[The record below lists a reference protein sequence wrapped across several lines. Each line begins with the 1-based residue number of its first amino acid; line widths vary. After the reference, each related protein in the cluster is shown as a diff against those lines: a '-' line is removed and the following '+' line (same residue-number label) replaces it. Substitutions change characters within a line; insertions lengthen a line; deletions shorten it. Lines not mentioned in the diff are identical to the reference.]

1 MQILR
6 TPDDRFEGLV
16 DWPYAPKYFD
26 ITDAD
31 GTVMRLHYVDE
42 GPRGGAPVLVMH
54 GEPSWAYLYRNII
67 AGLVAKGHRVIAPDL
82 IGFGRS
88 DKPSKRTDYTYERH
102 VAWMSQWLTGLDL
115 KNLRLFC
122 QDWGGLIGLRLVA
135 AFPERFARL
144 VVMNTWLHH
153 QGYGYSPAI
162 HRWNAGWQPDGMFV
176 ANIPE
181 RLTLGW
187 FMMISLGHMSA
198 KDMFT
203 IIQEGIYPPLSP
215 EADAVRRGY
224 DAPFEG
230 LGRAGHA
237 GPRRF
242 PLSLPF
248 TNPEG
253 GNAIAQQRHF
263 DTLLNWKKPVHF
275 IWGGTDNIFTEAW
288 GRQWAGRF
296 PQATF
301 DLLPD
306 AGHFLQDTHG
316 DAIADLFFE
325 RIAG

>member
-1 MQILR
+1 
-6 TPDDRFEGLV
+6 
-16 DWPYAPKYFD
+16 
-26 ITDAD
+26 
-31 GTVMRLHYVDE
+31 
-42 GPRGGAPVLVMH
+42 
-54 GEPSWAYLYRNII
+54 
-67 AGLVAKGHRVIAPDL
+67 
-82 IGFGRS
+82 
-88 DKPSKRTDYTYERH
+88 
-102 VAWMSQWLTGLDL
+102 
-115 KNLRLFC
+115 
-122 QDWGGLIGLRLVA
+122 
-135 AFPERFARL
+135 
-144 VVMNTWLHH
+144 
-153 QGYGYSPAI
+153 
-162 HRWNAGWQPDGMFV
+162 
-176 ANIPE
+176 
-181 RLTLGW
+181 
-187 FMMISLGHMSA
+187 
-198 KDMFT
+198 MFT